1 MKTKMFLHEVQC
13 VTHMWTPTT
22 TTTTEAGQLTFQQ
35 SARMPPSKGIP
46 AMKKVQV
53 KCRTI
58 KKLHQYH
65 QHKKCVTITIEAQLP
80 QCLQVDVFL
89 T

>member
-13 VTHMWTPTT
+13 VTHMWTPTTT

-46 AMKKVQV
+46 AMKKVKSNAEQ
-53 KCRTI
+53 
-58 KKLHQYH
+58 
-65 QHKKCVTITIEAQLP
+65 
-80 QCLQVDVFL
+80 
-89 T
+89 